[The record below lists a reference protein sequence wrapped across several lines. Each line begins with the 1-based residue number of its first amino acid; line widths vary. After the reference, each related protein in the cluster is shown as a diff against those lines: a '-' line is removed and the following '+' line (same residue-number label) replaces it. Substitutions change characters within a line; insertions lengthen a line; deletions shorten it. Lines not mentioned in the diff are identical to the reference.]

1 MHLYK
6 MSKFSSN
13 LRKLMARAELTQ
25 VDLAKL
31 SGIKQQAIS
40 RYLNEDPQGKR
51 PRDLEALVALCL
63 ALNCS
68 LYDLTGLRSLREIQ
82 TSAPDSQGLSD
93 EAIRLARL
101 FDKLS
106 SKDPKRARIK
116 KALGMK

>member
-1 MHLYK
+1 
-6 MSKFSSN
+6 MSKFSLN
-13 LRKLMARAELTQ
+13 LRKLMAKAKLTQ
-25 VDLAKL
+25 VELAKL
-31 SGIKQQAIS
+31 AGIKQQAIS

-68 LYDLTGLRSLREIQ
+68 LYDLTGLRSLRQIQ
-82 TSAPDSQGLSD
+82 SSASNSNDLSE
-93 EAIRLARL
+93 EALQIARC

-116 KALGMK
+116 KSLGLK